1 MPLLKDTLRASLNGL
16 EQGEDEASYAALKQ
30 ILESCKEKV
39 TSLEKIFRAVM
50 VAPGASKPERYATA
64 IRTLGRGRRLEE
76 LMSDIVDDMH
86 LLTSNYA
93 VKAATRSQVKE
104 ILAQVQRSPVVSSR
118 RRRSPTYPIIAS
130 YGTGSQTI
138 HSGNGDVSVTTG
150 SGAQL
155 NGTFEGP
162 FNFYSL

>member
-1 MPLLKDTLRASLNGL
+1 MPLLRDTLQASQTGL
-16 EQGEDEASYAALKQ
+16 EQGEEKASYAALEQ

-39 TSLEKIFRAVM
+39 ASLEKIFRAVM
-50 VAPGASKPERYATA
+50 VAPGASKPERYAAA
-64 IRTLGRGRRLEE
+64 IRTLGKGRRLEE
-76 LMSDIVDDMH
+76 LMGDIVDDMH

-104 ILAQVQRSPVVSSR
+104 LSAQMQNSSVVSLGRSPVYS
-118 RRRSPTYPIIAS
+118 TIAN
-130 YGTGSQTI
+130 YGIGSQNI
-138 HSGNGDVSVTTG
+138 HSGNGDMSVITG

-162 FNFYSL
+162 FHFYP